1 MGEHR
6 DAIEAVIRTAA
17 QELGVDAEQAA
28 QLRLAETD
36 DPAHGDLALPCF
48 PLSRV
53 LRTAPAQ
60 IAVALKER
68 VEAADTGTLPLQ
80 RVETAGPYLNLFLR
94 SDAMV
99 GDAVR
104 AVLTAGDAYGS
115 SRRGA
120 GKRALVEHTSINP
133 NASPHLG
140 RARNAW
146 IGDTIVRL
154 LRFEGYEVDAHF
166 FVNDVGKQI
175 AMLVAGIGNGTP
187 SFRELLDIYIRVNRR
202 FEQEEAFRTRVEE
215 LLRRLEE
222 DDGSTRAAFRRIVDI
237 SVGGM
242 AAIFGDADVH
252 YQHFDYESDYLTP
265 QHYRELVDQ
274 FRAEGKLFEDDEGRL
289 VLDLEGYDLP
299 SRNPVLVVARSDKT
313 SLYPL
318 RDISYTLG
326 KVRRAPDLN
335 LIVLG
340 EDQKLYHQQ
349 ITAALDLLGM
359 TAPAA
364 VHYSFVLL
372 ESSSMSSREGNVVL
386 LEDFV
391 AEAKDKARGELEAR
405 GQEPD
410 EAVASAVAYS
420 ALKYAFLRV
429 ANEKQVT
436 FKWDA
441 AMAFEGETGPYLLY
455 SYARL
460 SSILRKHEGLRLH
473 ESLRTHDGS
482 LPEVADAAYHR
493 LDSGEEVAL
502 AKELARTPD
511 VVARAV
517 QGRSPHV
524 LAGHTYSVAKL
535 FSAFY
540 HACPILQSEPELRD
554 ARLLLVAATRQVLA
568 NVLGILGITPLE
580 AM

>member
-1 MGEHR
+1 MVEHKN
-6 DAIEAVIRTAA
+6 ALETLIRAA
-17 QELGVDAEQAA
+17 ARELGVDAELAT
-28 QLRLAETD
+28 QLRLTETD
-36 DPAHGDLALPCF
+36 DPAHGDLGLPCF
-48 PLSRV
+48 PIAKALG
-53 LRTAPAQ
+53 TAPAQ
-60 IAVALKER
+60 IALALKEHLVR
-68 VEAADTGTLPLQ
+68 ADISGLPLE
-80 RVETAGPYLNLFLR
+80 RVETAGPYLNLFV
-94 SDAMV
+94 SADATV
-99 GDAVR
+99 GNTVR
-104 AVLTAGDAYGS
+104 AVLAASEGYGS
-115 SRRGA
+115 SQLGA

-175 AMLVAGIGNGTP
+175 AMLVAGIGDDAP
-187 SFRELLDIYIRVNRR
+187 SFRELLNVYIEVNRR
-202 FEQEEAFRTRVEE
+202 FEADEVFRATVEE
-215 LLRRLEE
+215 LLRQLEE
-222 DDGSTRAAFRRIVDI
+222 DDGTTRAAFRRIVDI
-237 SVGGM
+237 SVNGM
-242 AAIFGDADVH
+242 AAIFADADVR

-274 FRAEGKLFEDDEGRL
+274 FRTEGKLFEDDEGRL

-318 RDISYTLG
+318 RDISYTLD

-335 LIVLG
+335 VIVLG

-349 ITAALDLLGM
+349 ITAALDILGM
-359 TAPAA
+359 VAPTAI
-364 VHYSFVLL
+364 HYSYVLL
-372 ESSSMSSREGNVVL
+372 ESGSMSSRQGNVVL

-391 AEAKDKARGELEAR
+391 ADAKQKARGELMAR
-405 GQEPD
+405 DQRVD
-410 EAVASAVAYS
+410 ETVASAVAYS

-460 SSILRKHEGLRLH
+460 SSILRKHKGP
-473 ESLRTHDGS
+473 
-482 LPEVADAAYHR
+482 LPASDAAAYHR
-493 LDSGEEVAL
+493 LDSNEEVAL
-502 AKELARTPD
+502 AKELGRLPD

-517 QGRSPHV
+517 QARSPHV
-524 LAGHTYSVAKL
+524 LAGHAYAVAKA
-535 FSAFY
+535 FSTFY
-540 HACPILQSEPELRD
+540 HACPILQSERELRD
-554 ARLLLVAATRQVLA
+554 ARLLLVAATRQVLT
-568 NVLGILGITPLE
+568 NILGILGITPLD

>member
-1 MGEHR
+1 MAEHR
-6 DAIEAVIRTAA
+6 DALEAVVRAA
-17 QELGVDAEQAA
+17 AGELGVDAELAA
-28 QLRLAETD
+28 QLRLTETD
-36 DPAHGDLALPCF
+36 DPEHGDLALPCF
-48 PLSRV
+48 PLAKA

-60 IAVALKER
+60 IALALKER
-68 VEAADTGTLPLQ
+68 LDTADTSGLPLQ

-94 SDAMV
+94 ADAMV
-99 GDAVR
+99 GDAIQ
-104 AVLTAGDAYGS
+104 AVLSAGDAYGS
-115 SRRGA
+115 SRQGA

-175 AMLVAGIGNGTP
+175 AMLVAGIGEGTP
-187 SFRELLDIYIRVNRR
+187 TFRELLDIYIDVNRR
-202 FEQEEAFRTRVEE
+202 FEADEGFRTSVER
-215 LLRRLEE
+215 LLQRLEQ
-222 DDGSTRAAFRRIVDI
+222 DDGSTRAAFRRIVEI

-242 AAIFGDADVH
+242 EAIFADAGVR

-289 VLDLEGYDLP
+289 VLDLDGYDLP

-318 RDISYTLG
+318 RDISYTLD

-335 LIVLG
+335 VIVLG

-349 ITAALDLLGM
+349 ITAALDILGM
-359 TAPAA
+359 TAPRA
-364 VHYSFVLL
+364 VHYSYVLL
-372 ESSSMSSREGNVVL
+372 ESGSMSSREGNVVL

-391 AEAKDKARGELEAR
+391 AEAKEKARGELEAR

-410 EAVASAVAYS
+410 ETVASAVAYS

-436 FKWDA
+436 FKWEA

-460 SSILRKHEGLRLH
+460 SSILRKHASQDAH
-473 ESLRTHDGS
+473 AADDSP
-482 LPEVADAAYHR
+482 LPEAAGAAYHR
-493 LDSGEEVAL
+493 MDSAEEVAL
-502 AKELARTPD
+502 AKELARMPE
-511 VVARAV
+511 VVARAALA
-517 QGRSPHV
+517 RSPHV
-524 LAGHTYSVAKL
+524 VAGHAYAVAKS